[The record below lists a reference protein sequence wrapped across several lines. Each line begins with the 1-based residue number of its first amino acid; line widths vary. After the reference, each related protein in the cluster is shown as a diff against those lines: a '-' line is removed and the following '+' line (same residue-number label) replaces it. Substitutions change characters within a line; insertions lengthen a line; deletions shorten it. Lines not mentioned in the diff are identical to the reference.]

1 MIGIVDFLLLGLA
14 AMILVPVL
22 LLLMQVGASRV
33 AARTSPIVP
42 GATPKIAVV
51 VPAHNESAL
60 IERTVRSITSQLR
73 PAGRLLVVADNCT
86 DDTALVAAG
95 AGAEVTERRDEDRTG
110 KGYALDHGVRQLAR
124 TGPPDI
130 VVFVDADCE
139 VGAGAID
146 RLARACITNKRPAQA
161 CYTIH
166 APASADTFDRIARF
180 AWAVKTLIRPLG
192 CSRLGLPC
200 QLMGTGMAFPWS
212 IVASV
217 NLANGHLAEDQKL
230 SADLALRGEG
240 TYFCQEAQVTSWPPP
255 DKQGK
260 RIQRTRWEHGHLAVM
275 MQYFPRLLIRAL
287 IDRNPTAL
295 AMALDLSIPPLALL
309 TLTLA
314 MVESA
319 TLSWFALTSSAGPVL
334 LATAASGLFGL
345 AIGIA
350 WWRFGRDLLSVRD
363 FLSVPFYC
371 ASKVPSFLRFF
382 TKRQI
387 AWVRSPR
394 GEQPVIDGEEGVS
407 SRL

>member
-22 LLLMQVGASRV
+22 LLLVQVGASRV
-33 AARTSPIVP
+33 AGRTSPITP
-42 GATPKIAVV
+42 GATPKTAVV
-51 VPAHNESAL
+51 IPAHNESAL
-60 IERTVRSITSQLR
+60 IEQTVRSITPQLG

-86 DDTALVAAG
+86 DDTASLAAG
-95 AGAEVTERRDEDRTG
+95 VGAEVTERRDEGRIG
-110 KGYALDHGVRQLAR
+110 KGYALDHGVRYLAR
-124 TGPPDI
+124 TGPPDV

-139 VGAGAID
+139 IAPGAID
-146 RLARACITNKRPAQA
+146 RLARASITNKRPAQA

-166 APASADTFDRIARF
+166 PPASANTFDRITQF
-180 AWAVKTLIRPLG
+180 AWAVKTLARPLG

-240 TYFCQEAQVTSWPPP
+240 TYFCPEAQVTSWPPP
-255 DKQGK
+255 DKEGK

-275 MQYFPRLLIRAL
+275 MQYFPRLLARAL

-295 AMALDLSIPPLALL
+295 AMALDLSVPPLALL
-309 TLTLA
+309 ALILA
-314 MVESA
+314 AVEGV
-319 TLSWFALTSSAGPVL
+319 TLSWFVLTSSARPVL
-334 LATAASGLFGL
+334 LATASSGLFGL
-345 AIGIA
+345 VIGIA
-350 WWRFGRDLLSVRD
+350 WWRFGRGLLSVRD
-363 FLSVPFYC
+363 FLAVPFYC
-371 ASKVPSFLRFF
+371 ASKIPSFLRFF

-394 GEQPVIDGEEGVS
+394 VEQLIIGGEDGFVS
-407 SRL
+407 RP